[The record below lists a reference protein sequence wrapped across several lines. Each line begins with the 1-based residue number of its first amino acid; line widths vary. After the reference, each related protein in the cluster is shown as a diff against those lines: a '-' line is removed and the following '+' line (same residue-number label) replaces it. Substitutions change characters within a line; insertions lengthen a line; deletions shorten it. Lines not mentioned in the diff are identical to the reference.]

1 MKNVSPRKLLLIYQ
15 LIMKPLVLLLVK
27 NMSLQEM
34 KLYVTKSV
42 SCIWGNGW
50 WVDMGTSGILFT
62 SSRK

>member
-34 KLYVTKSV
+34 KLYGTKSV
-42 SCIWGNGW
+42 RCIWGNG
-50 WVDMGTSGILFT
+50 
-62 SSRK
+62 